1 MTGGLEVERDEVV
14 GNAYSCGSIRVRSG
28 ICSTGPAA
36 IDTEVTVY
44 CALIAN

>member
-1 MTGGLEVERDEVV
+1 MTGGLEVERDAVV
-14 GNAYSCGSIRVRSG
+14 GNAYSCGSISVRSG
-28 ICSTGPAA
+28 TCSTGPTA